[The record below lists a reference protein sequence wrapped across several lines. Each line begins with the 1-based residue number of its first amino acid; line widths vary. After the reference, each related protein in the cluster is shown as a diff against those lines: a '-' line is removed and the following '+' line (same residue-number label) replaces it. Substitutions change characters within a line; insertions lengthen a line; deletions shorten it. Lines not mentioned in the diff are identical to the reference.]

1 MRYLAHIVIHSFRGR
16 RSVLLAVGT
25 LLCGVLLGCG
35 SEPPETAPETAACT
49 PNDGGLTLADGFC
62 ATVVADDLGPTRHLA
77 VAPNGDVYAAL
88 DKKTKGSGIVAL
100 RDTSGDYT
108 ADRVEYFSTAPGS
121 GLRLRNGYLYFGP
134 HTAVWRYRRRS
145 GELVPSGEKEVVV
158 RGFADQ
164 PTHDAK
170 SITFDGEGHL
180 YVNVGAPSNACME
193 ETRTKGSPGQDPC
206 PQLKTRGGIWRFDA
220 DALGQIHPEDGIRY
234 ATGIRNV
241 NALRWHDG
249 VENLYA
255 VQHGRD
261 QLHSLF
267 PDLYT
272 QKESAQMPAEE
283 VFKVDRGDN
292 FGWPYCYYDWM
303 QDEKVLMP
311 EYGGDGQT
319 VGRCDQFED
328 PIQAFPGHWA
338 PNDLLFYTGN
348 QFPEIYRG
356 GTFIA
361 WHGSWNRAPLPQQGY
376 EVTYSPFEGAQPAGE
391 YEVFADGFA
400 GADTLASAGA
410 AEYRPTGL
418 AVGPEGSLYVSDD
431 AQGRIWRITHG
442 GTDD

>member
-1 MRYLAHIVIHSFRGR
+1 M
-16 RSVLLAVGT
+16 
-25 LLCGVLLGCG
+25 GVLVVGMLCAGCVE
-35 SEPPETAPETAACT
+35 SNSPESRAQRSACDAD
-49 PNDGGLTLADGFC
+49 NGGLTLAEGFC
-62 ATVVADDLGPTRHLA
+62 ATVVADTLGPTRHLA

-88 DKKTKGSGIVAL
+88 DKETKGSGIVAL
-100 RDTSGDYT
+100 RDTNGDYT
-108 ADRVEYFSTAPGS
+108 ADRAEYFSTAAGS
-121 GLRLRNGYLYFGP
+121 GLRLHNGYLYFGP
-134 HTAVWRYRRRS
+134 HTAVWRYRRQS
-145 GELVPSGEKEVVV
+145 GELVPSGDKEVVV
-158 RGFADQ
+158 SGFAEQ

-170 SITFDGEGHL
+170 SITFDREGHL
-180 YVNVGAPSNACME
+180 FVNVGAPSNACME

-220 DALGQIHPEDGIRY
+220 DALGQTHPEDGTRY

-249 VENLYA
+249 VDNLYA

-261 QLHSLF
+261 QLHAFF

-272 QKESAQMPAEE
+272 QKESAQLPAEE

-319 VGRCDQFED
+319 VGRCDQFEP

-338 PNDLLFYTGN
+338 PNGLLFYNGT
-348 QFPEIYRG
+348 QFPETYRG
-356 GTFIA
+356 GAFIA

-376 EVTYSPFEGAQPAGE
+376 KVTYSPFKGTKPTGD
-391 YEVFADGFA
+391 YKVFANGFA
-400 GADTLASAGA
+400 GTDTLASAGD

-418 AVGPEGSLYVSDD
+418 AVGPEGGLYVSDD
-431 AQGRIWRITHG
+431 AQGRIWRITYV